1 MRALLRLPL
10 FFAGSAL
17 VVSFVLLGFS
27 GHNKSSDAEQTAG
40 VPAVIASSARVVEA
54 TLRSTA
60 LGADV
65 PYVVY
70 LPPGYDSSP
79 DQHYPVLYMLHGLG
93 GNRQQWRQEGL
104 LAVAD
109 VLIRNDE
116 IQPMIIVTPEGG
128 SSYWV
133 NHANGGPR
141 WGTYVSED
149 LVRELD
155 KTYRTAP
162 GREYR
167 AIGGSSMGGHG
178 ALQLAMNSNVFGVVG
193 AHSVALR
200 RYEETF
206 PFFGDKAY
214 FDAHDPV
221 TLCKRNP
228 AKALNLVIWLD
239 IGQDDRWL
247 PAARA
252 FHEQL
257 NAAGIMH
264 SWQVS
269 PGGHDAEYWGGHV
282 QEYLEFYSRALATP
296 AAADSSAAKASR

>member
-1 MRALLRLPL
+1 MRNLLKLPL
-10 FFAGSAL
+10 CFAASAL
-17 VVSFVLLGFS
+17 VLSLALLVLS
-27 GHNKSSDAEQTAG
+27 GNNKPFQAEQAAEVTA
-40 VPAVIASSARVVEA
+40 ATQSSARVVEA

-60 LGADV
+60 LGTDV

-93 GNRQQWRQEGL
+93 ANREQWRQEGMFG
-104 LAVAD
+104 VAD
-109 VLIRNDE
+109 VLIRTE
-116 IQPMIIVTPEGG
+116 AIQPMIIVTPEGG

-133 NHANGGPR
+133 NHANGGPN

-149 LVRELD
+149 LVQEID
-155 KTYRTAP
+155 KKYRSAP
-162 GREYR
+162 GKEYR

-206 PFFGDKAY
+206 PFFGDRAY
-214 FDAHDPV
+214 FEAHDPV

-247 PAARA
+247 PAAQT

-257 NAAGIMH
+257 TAAGIMH
-264 SWQVS
+264 SWQVN
-269 PGGHDAEYWGGHV
+269 PGGHDAEYWGAHV
-282 QEYLEFYSRALATP
+282 QEYLEFYSLALATP
-296 AAADSSAAKASR
+296 ATADSNAAKASN